1 MGGWIPVSEAAV
13 VAGVTRQAVHAWIA
27 RGHLTA
33 VQSADSRD
41 YWIDADDFAQF
52 LATRQAAHTVGV
64 RVETVRHWQLDANVT
79 DGDSP
84 TR

>member
-1 MGGWIPVSEAAV
+1 MMGRWIPVSEAAN

-33 VQSADSRD
+33 VQCADSKD
-41 YWIDADDFAQF
+41 YWIDADGVTQF

-64 RVETVRHWQLDANVT
+64 RIETIRQWQV
-79 DGDSP
+79 DGHGAEES
-84 TR
+84 